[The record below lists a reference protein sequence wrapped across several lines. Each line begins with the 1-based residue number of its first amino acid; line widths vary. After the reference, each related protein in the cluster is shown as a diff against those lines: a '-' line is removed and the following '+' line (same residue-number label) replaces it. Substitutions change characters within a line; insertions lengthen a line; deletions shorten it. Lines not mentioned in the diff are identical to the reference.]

1 MSRLHLSPHIY
12 SGLQN
17 FVHRGHRPTF
27 DLLTR
32 LLEISPGET
41 VVEIGCGTG
50 ILAHHFVS
58 HGYDYWGIDFDPERI
73 DVARQQTPG
82 AHFQTCDALA
92 IEQAGLPNFK
102 RAFIHGVLHHLNDAE
117 TQKIISHVLSLRRD
131 MTLVIIEP
139 FRRPRWW
146 NNPFGALIARLDEGR
161 YVRTLEEWRDL
172 FEPKLELLTTRNLWP
187 RWPQDFLDAR
197 LRASWET
204 LALRNAV

>member
-1 MSRLHLSPHIY
+1 LSPHIY

-32 LLEISPGET
+32 LLEIRPGET

-50 ILAHHFVS
+50 ILARHFVS

-73 DVARQQTPG
+73 DVAQRQTPA

-92 IEQAGLPNFK
+92 IERAGLPNFK
-102 RAFIHGVLHHLNDAE
+102 RVFIHGVLHHLNDAE
-117 TQKIISHVLSLRRD
+117 SQKIICHILSLRRD
-131 MTLVIIEP
+131 MTLVVIEP
-139 FRRPRWW
+139 FRPPTWW

-161 YVRTLEEWRDL
+161 YVRTLEQWRDL
-172 FEPKLELLTTRNLWP
+172 FEPNLELLTTRNLWP

-197 LRASWET
+197 LRTSSSET